1 VPTEDNW
8 RSAHFRRQCSRCD
21 DAFADGQV
29 RGRHHSSSQA
39 TVQRVGDAVCFME
52 KHMNFTQTFPLNHNQ
67 TRSDAMPASGPPAE
81 ATPRPAR
88 KPAGEPP
95 LSPSEAAQEEHEKT
109 VEHTMPDD
117 PVGDYA

>member
-1 VPTEDNW
+1 
-8 RSAHFRRQCSRCD
+8 
-21 DAFADGQV
+21 
-29 RGRHHSSSQA
+29 
-39 TVQRVGDAVCFME
+39 ME
-52 KHMNFTQTFPLNHNQ
+52 KYMNFNQMLPLKHNQ
-67 TRSDAMPASGPPAE
+67 TRSVAMPASRPPAK

-95 LSPSEAAQEEHEKT
+95 LSPSEAAREEHEKS